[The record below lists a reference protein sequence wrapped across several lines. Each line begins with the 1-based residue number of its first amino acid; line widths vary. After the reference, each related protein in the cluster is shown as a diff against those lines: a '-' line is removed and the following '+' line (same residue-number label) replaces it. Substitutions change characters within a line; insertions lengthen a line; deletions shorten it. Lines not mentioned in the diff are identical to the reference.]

1 MLIVSDSSD
10 VTDINRVNE
19 LNQHQLDIFL
29 SLPIRSYKRQVS
41 HVGCAMLC
49 CVVLHL
55 HQNNITYPL
64 NRVLLLVTYWKAN
77 IF

>member
-19 LNQHQLDIFL
+19 LNQHQVDIFL

-49 CVVLHL
+49 CVASASEQYH
-55 HQNNITYPL
+55 ISF
-64 NRVLLLVTYWKAN
+64 K
-77 IF
+77 